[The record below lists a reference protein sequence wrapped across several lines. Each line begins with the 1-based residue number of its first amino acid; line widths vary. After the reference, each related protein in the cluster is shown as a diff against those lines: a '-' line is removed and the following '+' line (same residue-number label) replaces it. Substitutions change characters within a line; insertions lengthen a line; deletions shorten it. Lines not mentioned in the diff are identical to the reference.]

1 MPSRPPNP
9 GGNSNRRFHV
19 KHVAR
24 LTVIAAIAFVATG
37 CSEDI
42 QRFWSGVSA
51 VSGAT
56 VPGYTV
62 VAAAQAFDG
71 SELMGAAYLRL
82 QRCTATSGP
91 VCRIP
96 AATPIIKGAFG
107 SGRIA
112 RDELKVQLRA
122 ACSADFAAGRECS
135 AGIPV
140 ASYDTLVAATKT
152 IDDATAA
159 WRAATAK

>member
-1 MPSRPPNP
+1 MNAV
-9 GGNSNRRFHV
+9 RFFT
-19 KHVAR
+19 R
-24 LTVIAAIAFVATG
+24 LSLATAIAVILSG
-37 CSEDI
+37 CVGTRVGDLI
-42 QRFWSGVSA
+42 GT

-71 SELMGAAYLRL
+71 SELAAAAFLGL
-82 QRCTATSGP
+82 PRCPRNAP
-91 VCRIP
+91 LCRP
-96 AATPIIKGAFG
+96 PSATPIIKGAFQ

-112 RDELKVQLRA
+112 RNELKVQLRA
-122 ACSADFAAGRECS
+122 ACAADYAANRECT

-140 ASYDTLVAATKT
+140 ASYNTLIAATKT

-159 WRAATAK
+159 WRAATGK